1 MKGISPAA
9 LGAALNGNPGNVIA
23 ATTPGG
29 IERQEAEGQR
39 QLVSAEVSRLPKDIN
54 YPRFRGKTAAEV
66 YALAGFE
73 VIGDCDDIFLN
84 VKLPEGW
91 KLQATDHS
99 MHSDLLDEQGRKR
112 AGIFYKAAFY
122 DRNAHFNFTARF
134 RANCEPADA
143 YKSSASYEERKQM
156 KRFGRVYDG
165 DSVVFETE
173 GREPIQ
179 GMSGDMA
186 SSWLASEQ
194 QEKELRA
201 EAEAW
206 LIENGYPDFND
217 PLQYW

>member
-1 MKGISPAA
+1 MKGWSPTA
-9 LGAALNGNPGNVIA
+9 LGAALSGNLENVIVA
-23 ATTPGG
+23 ATPGG

-39 QLVSAEVSRLPKDIN
+39 QLVSAEVSRLPKDISD
-54 YPRFRGKTAAEV
+54 YRFRGKTAAEV
-66 YALAGFE
+66 YALAGIE
-73 VIGDCDDIFLN
+73 VMGDCDDIFLN

-122 DRNAHFNFTARF
+122 DRNASFNFTTRF
-134 RANCEPADA
+134 RAGCEPADA
-143 YKSSASYEERKQM
+143 YKSGASYEERKLM

-165 DSVVFETE
+165 ETVVFESE
-173 GREPIQ
+173 GREPVQ
-179 GMSGDMA
+179 TVSGDRA
-186 SSWLASEQ
+186 SWEASEQ

-206 LIENGYPDFND
+206 LIENGYSDFND

>member
-9 LGAALNGNPGNVIA
+9 LGAALSGNLENVIA

-54 YPRFRGKTAAEV
+54 DHRFRGKTAAEV
-66 YALAGFE
+66 YALAGIE
-73 VIGDCDDIFLN
+73 VIGDCDDIFLS

-122 DRNAHFNFTARF
+122 DRNAHFHFNARF
-134 RANCEPADA
+134 RAGCEPADA

-165 DSVVFETE
+165 DTIVFESE

-179 GMSGDMA
+179 GVSGDRA
-186 SSWLASEQ
+186 SWEASDQ

-201 EAEAW
+201 EAESW
-206 LIENGYPDFND
+206 LVENGYPDFND